1 MKKTYILTVLTM
13 LVLLAITIG
22 SVAASESKTVFRTL
36 LSAAPNVES
45 DAHGNAVFKFN
56 DDGSAMKYKLVVNGL
71 DETTMAH
78 IHVSDTTCSLTP
90 PVLWLYPDSPPL
102 SQIGGTFNGLLR
114 GRTVTSADLFQ
125 PAAGN
130 QGIHS
135 LEYLRGAIEDGRAY
149 VLVHTANNPPGE
161 ICGVIE

>member
-56 DDGSAMKYKLVVNGL
+56 NDGSAMKYKLVVNGL
-71 DETTMAH
+71 DKTTMAH
-78 IHVSDTTCSLTP
+78 IHVSDTPCTLTP
-90 PVLWLYPDSPPL
+90 PVLWLYPDTPPL
-102 SQIGGTFNGLLR
+102 SLIGGTFNGLLG
-114 GRTVTSADLFQ
+114 GRTVTSGDLFQ
-125 PAAGN
+125 ADD
-130 QGIHS
+130 
-135 LEYLRGAIEDGRAY
+135 LRGAIEDGRAY